1 MILTEKDIFKER
13 NQKKGKKKTAHPGQK
28 LRSLADISIGDYVV
42 HEKYGLGI
50 YRGMEKI
57 ETDGVA
63 KDYINIEY
71 KDASNLFIPAS
82 QLELI
87 QKYAGVG
94 AKKPKLN
101 RLGGNEWEKTKSRVR
116 SHVQIAAKDLVSLY
130 AERQAREGYAF
141 GKDTVWQTEFEE
153 LFPYEETEDQLTAI
167 EDTKRDM
174 ESHRIM
180 DRLICGDVGYG
191 KTEIAIRAAFK
202 AVMDS
207 KQVVYLVPT
216 TILAQQHYN
225 SFVERMAHYPIQIR
239 MLSRFCTPKE
249 VRQIQ
254 EGLKKGS
261 IDIVIGTHK
270 VLSKSVQFKNL
281 GLLIIDEEQR
291 FGVKQKEK
299 IKQMKKD
306 VDVLA
311 LSATPI
317 PRTLHM
323 SLAGIR
329 DMSVLEMPP
338 VDRRAVQTYVLEYN
352 EELVREAIEREIA
365 RGGQVFYVYN
375 RIGGIEDMAMEVQ
388 KLVPGARVEYA
399 HGQMGERQL
408 EKIMFSFINK
418 EIDVLVSTTII
429 ETGLDIS
436 NANTIIIH
444 DAHRFGLS
452 QLYQLRGRVGRSN
465 RTAYAFLMYRRNT
478 ILKEEAEKRLKAI
491 REFTDLGSGFKI
503 AMRDLEIR
511 GAGNL
516 LGAEQSGH
524 MESVG
529 YDLYCKMLN
538 EAVMQMKGEQK
549 EEDTFHTS
557 IELSLDAYIPAEYIP
572 NESRKLET
580 YKRISLIETLD
591 EYEDMTEELTDR
603 YGDVPAP
610 LLRLMDVSIL
620 KAQAHKAWIM
630 SIEQKG
636 GRILFTMNA
645 RAKVKVEEI
654 DGFLKGYR
662 GKMKIKAEAN
672 PVFVYQAGDIPKKEL
687 LSAVRQVIE
696 GIDHL
701 LEK

>member
-1 MILTEKDIFKER
+1 MKKAALHNLGCKVNAYETEAMQELLEQNGYEIVPFKE
-13 NQKKGKKKTAHPGQK
+13 G
-28 LRSLADISIGDYVV
+28 ADV
-42 HEKYGLGI
+42 
-50 YRGMEKI
+50 
-57 ETDGVA
+57 
-63 KDYINIEY
+63 YIINTCTVTNMA
-71 KDASNLFIPAS
+71 D
-82 QLELI
+82 
-87 QKYAGVG
+87 
-94 AKKPKLN
+94 
-101 RLGGNEWEKTKSRVR
+101 RKSRQMIHRARKMNPDAVVVAAGCY
-116 SHVQIAAKDLVSLY
+116 VQAK
-130 AERQAREGYAF
+130 AE
-141 GKDTVWQTEFEE
+141 
-153 LFPYEETEDQLTAI
+153 
-167 EDTKRDM
+167 
-174 ESHRIM
+174 
-180 DRLICGDVGYG
+180 DVD
-191 KTEIAIRAAFK
+191 E
-202 AVMDS
+202 
-207 KQVVYLVPT
+207 
-216 TILAQQHYN
+216 
-225 SFVERMAHYPIQIR
+225 
-239 MLSRFCTPKE
+239 C
-249 VRQIQ
+249 
-254 EGLKKGS
+254 

-399 HGQMGERQL
+399 HGQMGEIQL